1 MRIVLDTNVIISALL
16 FDGVPEK
23 VVIRSIGGENTLVIL
38 PYIIEET
45 SRILQSKFKIP
56 KTRLIL
62 VERFLSQADVQ
73 YFQPF
78 LRILTDEPDNRIIET
93 AVCGKADV
101 IVTGDRLLLELE
113 EYKGIRI
120 VKPADFLQS

>member
-23 VVIRSIGGENTLVIL
+23 VVIRSIGGENTLVIS